1 VVPQVYSTIRYGG
14 PVVSSEGFAS
24 CNASADPLYTEIL
37 ALARQHNRTVTWGPG
52 DINPWQLVTN
62 SSAVWTNYKKN
73 YLSTVGA
80 AVRECGNL
88 PLTTRSW
95 SLTGV
100 QGCGSCTLSFVA
112 AACNARYATPN
123 TAHNSHVARSA
134 GLGGLPPSAIKE
146 HAQARTRSVIL
157 IALLQAPRASRST
170 TNARRRRRDTPAT
183 LAEPKRPR
191 RPTIIFGMHEG
202 VGSVRHDVV
211 VTGPSAQ
218 VHRVF
223 GCDSDLDG
231 CWLHCLCGRGC
242 VGPERRLVPVRGQSV
257 RAAGLALAALP
268 AQWACYCRHRSRL
281 G

>member
-62 SSAVWTNYKKN
+62 SAAVWTNYKKN

-100 QGCGSCTLSFVA
+100 QVRLVHTELCCSSMQRTICNSQHRTQLACSTFGGVRWIAAVRYQRASASAHAISNTYCA
-112 AACNARYATPN
+112 AAGASGIEIDYECPPTTAGHAGDFSRAEAT
-123 TAHNSHVARSA
+123 A
-134 GLGGLPPSAIKE
+134 
-146 HAQARTRSVIL
+146 
-157 IALLQAPRASRST
+157 
-170 TNARRRRRDTPAT
+170 
-183 LAEPKRPR
+183 
-191 RPTIIFGMHEG
+191 
-202 VGSVRHDVV
+202 
-211 VTGPSAQ
+211 
-218 VHRVF
+218 
-223 GCDSDLDG
+223 
-231 CWLHCLCGRGC
+231 
-242 VGPERRLVPVRGQSV
+242 
-257 RAAGLALAALP
+257 
-268 AQWACYCRHRSRL
+268 
-281 G
+281 